1 LADRS
6 FLENLGARLRS
17 QGVVRV
23 MRHGAYARFITSS
36 WVYTIGFWMQRIGIG
51 WLTWELTHS
60 GAWLGA
66 VAMAYALP
74 AILLTPFAGAIA
86 DRMDRVRLLRRSQ
99 GLQFLTGLVL
109 AGFTLADLAGVGLII
124 GIAFILGILESMA
137 TPARMTIAPN
147 LVPKEDLSGA
157 IGLNAV
163 SFNSATFIG
172 PAIAGAAIAGIG
184 IGWTF
189 AISAAAFVPHY
200 LVLRRTTLHTDEHM
214 GRAAQSLIADIIEA
228 VRYLALHRGI
238 APVLA
243 AAMVGSLFVRHLPEL
258 MPGFAGD
265 VFSLGAEGLGALMSA
280 FGAGGMLGSL
290 WMANRNRVQ
299 GTTLIFFVGLMGN
312 ALFVFAFAATDIFWV
327 GIASLA
333 MFGFSMSTSGNGS
346 QILIQTAV
354 AGSLRARAMS
364 LYSLTF
370 RGGPAIGALVFGGL
384 STSFGLQAPVM
395 VGAVICFVIAA
406 AIMVRRRAEVKSL
419 MENKISNS

>member
-1 LADRS
+1 MSNNS
-6 FLENLGARLRS
+6 FWQSLGAWLRA

-23 MRHGAYARFITSS
+23 MRHGAYARFIASS
-36 WVYTIGFWMQRIGIG
+36 WVYTIGFWMQRIGVG
-51 WLTWELTHS
+51 WLTWELTNS

-66 VAMAYALP
+66 VAMSYALP

-86 DRMDRVRLLRRSQ
+86 DRMDRVRLLTISQ
-99 GLQFLTGLVL
+99 GLQFLTGILL
-109 AGFTLADLAGVGLII
+109 AGFTLADLAGVWLIMA
-124 GIAFILGILESMA
+124 IALVLGILESMA

-147 LVPKEDLSGA
+147 LVPREDLSGA

-172 PAIAGAAIAGIG
+172 PAIAGAAIASIG

-189 AISAAAFVPHY
+189 AISAAAFVPHF
-200 LVLRRTTLHTDEHM
+200 LVLLRTRLHTDEHG
-214 GRAAQSLIADIIEA
+214 GRGTQSLLADIIEA
-228 VRYLALHRGI
+228 VRYLAQHRGI

-243 AAMVGSLFVRHLPEL
+243 AAMVGSLLVRHLPEL

-265 VFSLGAEGLGALMSA
+265 VFALGPEGLGGLMSA

-299 GTTLIFFVGLMGN
+299 GTTTIFFVGLLGN
-312 ALFVFAFAATDIFWV
+312 AAFVFAFASTDIFLV
-327 GIASLA
+327 GLASLA
-333 MFGFSMSTSGNGS
+333 LFGFSMSTSGNGS

-354 AGSLRARAMS
+354 DGSLRARAMS

-395 VGAVICFVIAA
+395 AGAVVCFTLACW
-406 AIMVRRRAEVKSL
+406 IMVRRRAEVKSL
-419 MENKISNS
+419 MENVSSS

>member
-1 LADRS
+1 MAEPS
-6 FLENLGARLRS
+6 FLQRLGARVRT

-51 WLTWELTHS
+51 WLTWELTRS

-74 AILLTPFAGAIA
+74 AIILTPFAGAIA

-99 GLQFLTGLVL
+99 ALQFLTGLVL
-109 AGFTLADLAGVGLII
+109 AGFTLAGLAGVGLII
-124 GIAFILGILESMA
+124 VIAFTLGILESMA

-184 IGWTF
+184 VGWTF

-200 LVLRRTTLHTDEHM
+200 LVLCRTKLHTDEHR
-214 GRAAQSLIADIIEA
+214 GRPAQSLIADIFEA

-243 AAMVGSLFVRHLPEL
+243 AAMVGSLSVRHLPEL

-265 VFSLGAEGLGALMSA
+265 VFSLGPEGLGALMSA

-299 GTTLIFFVGLMGN
+299 GTTMIFFVGLMGN
-312 ALFVFAFAATDIFWV
+312 AVFVFAFAATDIFLV
-327 GIASLA
+327 GLASLA

-395 VGAVICFVIAA
+395 AGAVVCFVIAA
-406 AIMVRRRAEVKSL
+406 AIMVRRRVEVKSL
-419 MENKISNS
+419 MEKPSSS

>member
-1 LADRS
+1 MPDNS
-6 FLENLGARLRS
+6 FLKALGARLAS

-66 VAMAYALP
+66 VAMSYALP

-86 DRMDRVRLLRRSQ
+86 DRMDRVRLLIISQ
-99 GLQFLTGLVL
+99 GLQFLTGTAL
-109 AGFTLADLAGVGLII
+109 AGFTLAGLAGVGLIMA
-124 GIAFILGILESMA
+124 IALTLGILESMA

-147 LVPKEDLSGA
+147 LVPREDLSGA

-189 AISAAAFVPHY
+189 MISAAAFVPHF
-200 LVLRRTTLHTDEHM
+200 LVLLRTRLHADEHA
-214 GRAAQSLIADIIEA
+214 GRSSQSLLADIIEA
-228 VRYLALHRGI
+228 VQYLARHRGI

-258 MPGFAGD
+258 MPGFNDD
-265 VFSLGAEGLGALMSA
+265 VFNLGPEGLGALMSA

-290 WMANRNRVQ
+290 WMANRNRVE
-299 GTTLIFFVGLMGN
+299 GTTMIFFVGLMGN
-312 ALFVFAFAATDIFWV
+312 ALFVFAFAATDIFLV
-327 GIASLA
+327 GLASLA
-333 MFGFSMSTSGNGS
+333 LFGFSMSTSGNGS

-354 AGSLRARAMS
+354 AGSLRARAKS
-364 LYSLTF
+364 IYSLTF
-370 RGGPAIGALVFGGL
+370 RGGPAIGALAFGGL
-384 STSFGLQAPVM
+384 STHFGLQAPVM
-395 VGAVICFVIAA
+395 AGAVICCVLAA
-406 AIMVRRRAEVKSL
+406 WIMVKRRAEIKSVL
-419 MENKISNS
+419 EYISSS